1 MSDRQTGVEI
11 VSASREGDVTTT
23 ELRLVEG
30 DWPSDPLA
38 PATVWR
44 GDAEGVALI
53 ELHRLLH
60 LAGASAGFESYGLEA
75 AVPAPG
81 GPHSFFAW
89 WTPQQLEAA
98 VDPSLEWQAVQ
109 FYESDPAHCCL
120 TWKQIEPGEPAYVS
134 DAGWI
139 SVEAHAR
146 YIRDDVLRLRRAP
159 PGAKTA

>member
-11 VSASREGDVTTT
+11 VGSSHEGDVTIT
-23 ELRLVEG
+23 ELRLIEG

-44 GDAEGVALI
+44 GDAEGEPLI
-53 ELHRLLH
+53 ELHRLLD
-60 LAGASAGFESYGLEA
+60 LDGGSARFESYALEEA
-75 AVPAPG
+75 LPAPG

-98 VDPSLEWQAVQ
+98 VDPALEWRSVQ

-120 TWKQIEPGEPAYVS
+120 TWKEIQPGEPAYVS

-139 SVEAHAR
+139 TVRAYER
-146 YIRDDVLRLRRAP
+146 YIRDDVLRLRTAP